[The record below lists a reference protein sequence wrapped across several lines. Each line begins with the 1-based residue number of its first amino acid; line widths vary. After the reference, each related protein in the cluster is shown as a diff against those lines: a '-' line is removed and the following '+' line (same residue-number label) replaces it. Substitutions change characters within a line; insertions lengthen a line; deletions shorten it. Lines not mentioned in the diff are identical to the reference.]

1 MNWAEHVK
9 NRNAF
14 PLGELEKYEGQ
25 HVAWSLDG
33 TRILAG
39 HEDPLR
45 LNAALEAAGYRSDA
59 YVLSFVAFDSYIGS
73 AAFGEAAFSVHHI

>member
-14 PLGELEKYEGQ
+14 PLEQLEKYEGQ

-39 HEDPLR
+39 HEDPLQ
-45 LNAALEAAGYRSDA
+45 LNAALEAAGYRSDD
-59 YVLSFVAFDSYIGS
+59 YVLSFVAFESDTGG
-73 AAFGEAAFSVHHI
+73 AAFGDAAWERSE

>member
-14 PLGELEKYEGQ
+14 PFEELEKYEGQ

-39 HEDPLR
+39 HADPLQLR
-45 LNAALEAAGYRSDA
+45 TALEEAGYRPGD
-59 YVLSFVAFDSYIGS
+59 YVLSFVAFDSYI
-73 AAFGEAAFSVHHI
+73 AAVSDDQAWGPGE

>member
-1 MNWAEHVK
+1 MVWAEHVK
-9 NRNAF
+9 NRNEF
-14 PLGELEKYEGQ
+14 PQEELVRYEGQ

-39 HEDPLR
+39 HEGPLQ
-45 LNAALEAAGYRSDA
+45 LCAALEAAGHRSDD

-73 AAFGEAAFSVHHI
+73 TAF

>member
-14 PLGELEKYEGQ
+14 PLEELEKYEGQ
-25 HVAWSLDG
+25 HVAWNLDG

-45 LNAALEAAGYRSDA
+45 LNAALEAAGYRPDD
-59 YVLSFVAFDSYIGS
+59 YVLSFVEFESHLGG
-73 AAFGEAAFSVHHI
+73 AALGDAVWERVE

>member
-14 PLGELEKYEGQ
+14 PVEELEKYERQ

-39 HEDPLR
+39 HEDPFQ
-45 LNAALEAAGYRSDA
+45 LNAILEAAGYRSDD
-59 YVLSFVAFDSYIGS
+59 YVLSFIDFESHLGGP
-73 AAFGEAAFSVHHI
+73 AFGDAAWERSE

>member
-14 PLGELEKYEGQ
+14 PFEELEKYEGQ

-39 HEDPLR
+39 HEDPLQ
-45 LNAALEAAGYRSDA
+45 LCAALEAAGYRPDD
-59 YVLSFVAFDSYIGS
+59 YVLSFVAFDSYIGG
-73 AAFGEAAFSVHHI
+73 AALSDAVWERTE